1 MITTDYI
8 PSGVVRKNV
17 ALSVPKPCFIKDGK
31 RLLRIV
37 KEEVVSLTA
46 DGHVCNL
53 HVVGRRSPYVLSES
67 FKNLADKFH
76 DVLTMVRRGVAVN
89 MNYVTAIENGALKLA
104 WDDRE
109 AEFAYSKENYSNI
122 LSAIEL
128 IE

>member
-8 PSGVVRKNV
+8 QSGVVRKNV

-37 KEEVVSLTA
+37 KEQVVCLTA
-46 DGHVCNL
+46 DGHICNL
-53 HVVGRRSPYVLSES
+53 HVVGRRTPYVLSES
-67 FKNLADKFH
+67 FKNLADKFR

-89 MNYVTAIENGALKLA
+89 MNYVTSIENGSLQIA
-104 WDDRE
+104 WDDKE
-109 AEFAYSKENYSNI
+109 AEFAYSKENYTNI
-122 LSAIEL
+122 LSNIDL